1 MTMDDYNPH
10 PHRRRNILTDE
21 WVLVSPH
28 RTERPWQGKKDTP
41 AGPAA
46 LQYDPACYLCPGNTR
61 ASGQKNPPYKK
72 TFVFIN
78 DFSALYP
85 DMPEVHDTHPLLTAH
100 SEKGVCKVLCY
111 TARHDL
117 TMPLMPE
124 STIREII
131 RVWIREYTELGGRP
145 DISYVQIFENKGQR
159 MGASN
164 PHPHGQIWANQTV
177 PVLPQKE
184 THTQGEY
191 MKSTGN
197 CLLCDYLSVELE
209 KKERIVLENRD
220 FVCLVPFWAVWPY
233 EVMILPKAHRPDITG
248 LSPDEVTGLAAVLKK
263 LTVRYDNLFHTSF
276 PYSMGIHQSPVN
288 GGSDPAWHF
297 HFHFYPPLLRSASV
311 AKFFVGYEMLAMP
324 QRDITAEQSAA
335 LLRDLPDLHYLQ
347 GE

>member
-1 MTMDDYNPH
+1 MNEYNLH

-28 RTERPWQGKKDTP
+28 RTRRPWQGKIDEPT
-41 AGPAA
+41 AA
-46 LQYDPACYLCPGNTR
+46 TALKYDPGCYLCPGNAR
-61 ASGQKNPPYKK
+61 AAGQKNPRYKN

-85 DMPEVHDTHPLLTAH
+85 DMPEAGSPHPLLTAH

-111 TARHDL
+111 TPRHDL

-124 STIREII
+124 PTIREII
-131 RVWIREYTELGGRP
+131 RIWIREYAELARNP
-145 DISYVQIFENKGQR
+145 DIAYVQIFENKGRR

-164 PHPHGQIWANQTV
+164 PHPHGQIWANQSV
-177 PVLPQKE
+177 PVLPHKE
-184 THTQGEY
+184 TLAQGGY
-191 MKSTGN
+191 ARSTGG

-209 KKERIVLENRD
+209 KKERIILENRD

-233 EVMILPKAHRPDITG
+233 EVMILPKIHQPDITG
-248 LSPDEVTGLAAVLKK
+248 LSPDQVGGLAAILKK
-263 LTVRYDNLFHTSF
+263 ITIRYDNLFKTSF

-288 GGSDPAWHF
+288 GGPDPAWHF
-297 HFHFYPPLLRSASV
+297 HFHFFPPLLRSASV

-324 QRDITAEQSAA
+324 QRDITPEQSAEA
-335 LLRDLPDLHYLQ
+335 LRALPDIHFLQ
-347 GE
+347 EK